1 MVSQRKRGISI
12 ITCTNRPSFIGN
24 VLENYERQRYPIK
37 ELIIVLNKSGMKLS
51 KYRKK
56 TKDHKNVSVYKRQ
69 EKVSLGECLN
79 YAIKRTKHPYIA
91 KFDDDDYYSKH
102 YLTEQ
107 IKAMRRSKA
116 HVVGKR
122 AYLAFIKANNLLILH
137 SPKKQHKFVT
147 WVTGGTLLFKRRVF
161 NKVRF
166 PKVSI
171 NEDVIFANRCRINR
185 FKVYSS
191 SPYNYVMIRRK
202 NKKGHTWK
210 ASDDHLLSRSQI
222 VAKTRNFRKMST
234 RAK

>member
-1 MVSQRKRGISI
+1 VSKKKRGVSI
-12 ITCTNRPSFIGN
+12 ITCTNRPSFIRN
-24 VLENYERQRYPIK
+24 VLANYKRQRYPIK
-37 ELIIVLNKSGMKLS
+37 ELIIVLNKGGMKLS

-56 TKDHKNVSVYKRQ
+56 ANDHKNVSVYRRS

-79 YAIKRTKHPYIA
+79 YAIKRTKYPYIA
-91 KFDDDDYYSKH
+91 KFDDDDYYSKY

-107 IKAMRRSKA
+107 MKALRRSKA

-122 AYLAFIKANNLLILH
+122 AYLAFIKTKNLLILH

-147 WVTGGTLLFKRRVF
+147 WVTGGTILFKRRVF

-171 NEDVIFANRCRINR
+171 NEDVIFAKRCRINH

-222 VAKTRNFRKMST
+222 VAKTRNFRRMST

>member
-1 MVSQRKRGISI
+1 MSQRKRGISI
-12 ITCTNRPSFIGN
+12 ITCTNRPSFISN
-24 VLENYERQRYPIK
+24 VLANYKRQRYPIK

-56 TKDHKNVSVYKRQ
+56 AKHHKNVSVYKRG

-91 KFDDDDYYSKH
+91 KFDDDDYYSKY

-107 IKAMRRSKA
+107 IKAMRQSKA

-122 AYLAFIKANNLLILH
+122 AFLVFIKTKNLLILR
-137 SPKKQHKFVT
+137 SPKNQHKFVN
-147 WVTGGTLLFKRRVF
+147 WVTGGTILFKRRVF

-166 PKVSI
+166 PKVSL
-171 NEDVIFANRCRINR
+171 NEDVIFASRCRINR

-210 ASDDHLLSRSQI
+210 ASDDHLLSKSRI
-222 VAKTRNFRKMST
+222 VAKTVDFRKMAT

>member
-1 MVSQRKRGISI
+1 MVSKKKRGVSI
-12 ITCTNRPSFIGN
+12 ITCTNRPSFFGN
-24 VLENYERQRYPIK
+24 VLANYERQRYPIK
-37 ELIIVLNKSGMKLS
+37 ELIIILNKNGMKLS

-56 TKDHKNVSVYKRQ
+56 TKDHKNVSVYRRG

-91 KFDDDDYYSKH
+91 KFDDDDYYSKY

-107 IKAMRRSKA
+107 MKALRRSKA

-122 AYLAFIKANNLLILH
+122 AYLAFIKTRDLLVLY
-137 SPKKQHKFVT
+137 SPKKQHKFVK
-147 WVTGGTLLFKRRVF
+147 WVTGGTILFKRRVF

-166 PKVSI
+166 PKISL
-171 NEDVIFANRCRINR
+171 NEDVIFAKRCRINH

-202 NKKGHTWK
+202 NKKSHTWK
-210 ASDDHLLSRSQI
+210 TSDDHLISRSEV
-222 VAKTRNFRKMST
+222 VAKTRNFRKLGT

>member
-1 MVSQRKRGISI
+1 VSKKKRGVSI
-12 ITCTNRPSFIGN
+12 ITCTNRPKFISN
-24 VLENYERQRYPIK
+24 VLANYKRQRYPIK
-37 ELIIVLNKSGMKLS
+37 ELIIILNKSGMKSS

-56 TKDHKNVSVYKRQ
+56 AKDHKHVSVYRRK
-69 EKVSLGECLN
+69 EKVSLGACLN
-79 YAIKRTKHPYIA
+79 YAIKRTKYPYIA
-91 KFDDDDYYSKH
+91 KFDDDDYYSKY

-107 IKAMRRSKA
+107 MKALRRSKA

-122 AYLAFIKANNLLILH
+122 AYLAYIKSKKLLVLH
-137 SPKKQHKFVT
+137 SPEKQHKFVT
-147 WVTGGTLLFKRRVF
+147 WVTGGTILFKRRVF

-166 PKVSI
+166 PKISL
-171 NEDVIFANRCRINR
+171 NEDVIFAKRCRKNH

-222 VAKTRNFRKMST
+222 VAKTRNFRKLGT
-234 RAK
+234 RSK

>member
-1 MVSQRKRGISI
+1 MSQRKRGISI

-24 VLENYERQRYPIK
+24 VLANYKRQRYPIK
-37 ELIIVLNKSGMKLS
+37 ELIIVLNKSGMKLA

-56 TKDHKNVSVYKRQ
+56 VKYHKNVSVYKRR

-91 KFDDDDYYSKH
+91 KFDDDDYYSKY

-107 IKAMRRSKA
+107 IKAMRRTKA
-116 HVVGKR
+116 HVVGKG
-122 AYLAFIKANNLLILH
+122 AYLAFIKRKNLLILH
-137 SPKKQHKFVT
+137 SPKKKHKYVK
-147 WVTGGTLLFKRRVF
+147 WVTGGTIFFKRRVF

-166 PKVSI
+166 PKISL
-171 NEDVIFANRCRINR
+171 NEDVIFAKRCRINH

-191 SPYNYVMIRRK
+191 SHYNYVMIRRK

-210 ASDDHLLSRSQI
+210 ASDDHLLSRSKI
-222 VAKTRNFRKMST
+222 VAKTRDFRKMAT

>member
-1 MVSQRKRGISI
+1 MSKKKRGVSI
-12 ITCTNRPSFIGN
+12 ITCTNRPSFISN
-24 VLENYERQRYPIK
+24 VLANYKRQRYPIK

-56 TKDHKNVSVYKRQ
+56 AKDHKNVSVYRRK

-79 YAIKRTKHPYIA
+79 YAIKRTKLPYIA
-91 KFDDDDYYSKH
+91 KFDDDDYYSKY

-107 IKAMRRSKA
+107 MKALRRSKA

-122 AYLAFIKANNLLILH
+122 AYLAFIKTKKLLVLH
-137 SPKKQHKFVT
+137 TPKKQHKFVT
-147 WVTGGTLLFKRRVF
+147 WVTGGTILFKRRVF

-166 PKVSI
+166 PKISL
-171 NEDVIFANRCRINR
+171 NEDVIFAKRCRKNH
-185 FKVYSS
+185 FKIYSS

-222 VAKTRNFRKMST
+222 VAKTRNFRKMGT